1 MNARRNQFMKIF
13 ASMLAACALA
23 AGAAGAATSTAS
35 TSGTT
40 VAADA
45 PQQGAI
51 EEYAAGTA
59 LRVNG
64 RRYAFSLLS
73 ATVHDRQGNPVHSP
87 KLAVGKTIAYTVDS
101 TGSTPRI
108 KQVWMID

>member
-1 MNARRNQFMKIF
+1 MNIF

-23 AGAAGAATSTAS
+23 AGAAGAATSTSSAS
-35 TSGTT
+35 

-51 EEYAAGTA
+51 EEYAAGSA

-87 KLAVGKTIAYTVDS
+87 KLAVGKTIAYTVDNA
-101 TGSTPRI
+101 GSTPRI
-108 KQVWMID
+108 KQVWIID

>member
-1 MNARRNQFMKIF
+1 MNIF

-23 AGAAGAATSTAS
+23 AGAAGAATSTSSAS
-35 TSGTT
+35 

-51 EEYAAGTA
+51 EEYAAGSA

-87 KLAVGKTIAYTVDS
+87 KLAVGKTIAYTVDN

-108 KQVWMID
+108 KQVWIID

>member
-1 MNARRNQFMKIF
+1 MNIF

-23 AGAAGAATSTAS
+23 SGAAGAATSTS
-35 TSGTT
+35 TSGAT
-40 VAADA
+40 AADA

-51 EEYAAGTA
+51 EEYAAGSA

-73 ATVHDRQGNPVHSP
+73 ATVHDRQGNSLTSP
-87 KLAVGKTIAYTVDS
+87 KLAVGKTIAYTVDN

-108 KQVWMID
+108 KQVWIID